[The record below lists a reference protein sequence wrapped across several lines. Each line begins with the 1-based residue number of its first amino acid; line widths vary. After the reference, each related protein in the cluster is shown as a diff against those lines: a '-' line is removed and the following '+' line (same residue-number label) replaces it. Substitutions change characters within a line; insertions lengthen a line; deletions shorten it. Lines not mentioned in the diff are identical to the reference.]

1 MLRKVLFQIHLW
13 SGLILALPFLV
24 LGITG
29 AFLVFDQ
36 DIDRALNPLKPPI
49 ASVGNVQSYDA
60 ITAAGLTGAK
70 GVRVATVIAPEKPGA
85 PAQVRLQK
93 QGGGRAGGPPAREQ
107 TTAWVDPVD
116 LSLLRVDP
124 PRVSPFRWVHHLHG
138 SFLIEGGLGRPLVG
152 WAGVAMFIMGLSG
165 LVLWWPKRGRWLS
178 AFGIAKNARGYRF
191 HRDLHGAAGIW
202 LWAAFVAVTFTGVYI
217 SFPQSMGPAVSSVL
231 PGRDLRATPELP
243 GAKREGGGMKLS
255 FDAIY
260 AAAHKAV
267 PDGSLVSIAA
277 PARPGQ
283 VARVSLTQPG
293 WHEGA
298 PSITVFVN
306 PETAEVM
313 DVRDPR
319 KFSVGESIQAWQRP
333 LHEGI
338 GLGIVWK
345 ILAFMTGLLPPLFVI
360 TGTYM
365 WLVKRN
371 NKRRAKADAP
381 ADAALEDA

>member
-1 MLRKVLFQIHLW
+1 MIRKILFQIHLW
-13 SGLILALPFLV
+13 SGLILALPFLI

-36 DIDRALNPLKPPI
+36 DIDRALNAQKPPV
-49 ASVGNVQSYDA
+49 ASIGEVQSYDA
-60 ITAAGLTGAK
+60 IAAAGLTGVK
-70 GVRVATVIAPEKPGA
+70 GMRVATVIAPDKPGA

-93 QGGGRAGGPPAREQ
+93 QGGGRGGPPQREQ

-124 PRVSPFRWVHHLHG
+124 PRVSPFRWIHQLHG
-138 SFLIEGGLGRPLVG
+138 TFLIDGGRPLVG

-191 HRDLHGAAGIW
+191 HRDLHGAAGVW
-202 LWAAFVAVTFTGVYI
+202 LWAAFVVVTFTGVYI

-231 PGRDLRATPELP
+231 PGRDLRATPEIAGERRESGEGEKRGE
-243 GAKREGGGMKLS
+243 GAPREQRGPTLS

-267 PDGSLVSIAA
+267 PDASLVSIAA

-283 VARVSLTQPG
+283 VARVRSRSRVG
-293 WHEGA
+293 MRA
-298 PSITVFVN
+298 RRPS
-306 PETAEVM
+306 PC
-313 DVRDPR
+313 
-319 KFSVGESIQAWQRP
+319 SSI
-333 LHEGI
+333 
-338 GLGIVWK
+338 
-345 ILAFMTGLLPPLFVI
+345 
-360 TGTYM
+360 
-365 WLVKRN
+365 
-371 NKRRAKADAP
+371 RRAPK
-381 ADAALEDA
+381 